1 MQAKPQK
8 DYQKLQRNTEK
19 LSAAEM
25 AFDAI
30 NAEVK
35 ARMTAL
41 LTERWDFINVRRISV
56 TPSLHTWTDGAYSR
70 HRARHT
76 LTLGSSA
83 AARC

>member
-19 LSAAEM
+19 FSAAEM

-41 LTERWDFINVRRISV
+41 LSERWDFINVRCIPV

-70 HRARHT
+70 HGAWHT
-76 LTLGSSA
+76 LGTSA